1 MPTNFNITG
10 FRDAVGSAGRVTVH
24 HRNMR
29 KMLLVAIDY
38 ELEPL
43 SSPPS
48 DPLPPSPSAV
58 DELGDYNYC
67 FDDGEVAVAMGQ
79 EAAAGDNE
87 TVATPTASALASSAD
102 GLERL
107 DGATEPL
114 KGASWLDTLL
124 TKASRGPKF
133 DHHHQQQQQQQQQRY
148 QQQEQAEERRQAPE
162 GTSTKQAAAAEFLG
176 ILHAKLPTAH
186 GQPRPEPEAEVVDRS
201 GSGSRGG
208 VAESPKASSGAMV
221 RARWRLKELLGL
233 DTSDDG
239 EANLDAGEASES
251 YPTSSTNNSTNNTN
265 GDAATCALPNPAKG
279 CSTDDGGCGKG
290 LGGGVAVTTPSSQG
304 IEAAAVWSKTEE
316 RAGVA
321 AKTAIGVP
329 REGESATKGP
339 RRRLKE
345 ILGLKL

>member
-10 FRDAVGSAGRVTVH
+10 FQDAVGSAGRVTVH

-48 DPLPPSPSAV
+48 DPLPPSTSAV
-58 DELGDYNYC
+58 DELGDCNYC
-67 FDDGEVAVAMGQ
+67 FDDGEVAVATGQ

-124 TKASRGPKF
+124 SKASRGPKF
-133 DHHHQQQQQQQQQRY
+133 DQQQQQRRY
-148 QQQEQAEERRQAPE
+148 QQQEQPKQRRQAPE
-162 GTSTKQAAAAEFLG
+162 GTSTKQAAAAELLG

-186 GQPRPEPEAEVVDRS
+186 AQPRPKPEAEVVDRS

-208 VAESPKASSGAMV
+208 VA
-221 RARWRLKELLGL
+221 
-233 DTSDDG
+233 
-239 EANLDAGEASES
+239 
-251 YPTSSTNNSTNNTN
+251 
-265 GDAATCALPNPAKG
+265 
-279 CSTDDGGCGKG
+279 
-290 LGGGVAVTTPSSQG
+290 
-304 IEAAAVWSKTEE
+304 
-316 RAGVA
+316 
-321 AKTAIGVP
+321 
-329 REGESATKGP
+329 
-339 RRRLKE
+339 
-345 ILGLKL
+345 